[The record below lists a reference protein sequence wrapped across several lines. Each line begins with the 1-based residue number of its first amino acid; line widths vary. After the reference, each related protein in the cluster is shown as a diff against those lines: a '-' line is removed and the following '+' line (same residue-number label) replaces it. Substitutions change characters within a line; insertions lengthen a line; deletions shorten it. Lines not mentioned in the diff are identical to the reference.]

1 MKRPLLTR
9 VWLAA
14 TFAAAPLVL
23 APPSAAQI
31 FPQPPVPPGNPITPA
46 KARLGKALFW
56 DEQLSSTRTVA
67 CGTCHIP
74 AAGGSDPRS
83 QGPSARVH
91 PGLDGLFGTDDDAV
105 GSPGVPRS
113 RPDSTYEASP
123 EFGLDPQ
130 VTRRKAPSMINA
142 AFSPQ
147 LFWDGRAENEF
158 FDPWTGQ
165 LLLPFAAALENQA
178 LGPPLS
184 TAEMSHLGRDLFDLV
199 ERVIESR
206 PLALASDVPA
216 PLAQWIG
223 NRSYPQL
230 FAEAFGTPEVTPAR
244 FAMALATYQRTLV
257 SAQTPWDAFVQG
269 VPGALTPEQDAG
281 RLIFFD
287 PANGCASCHQGP
299 TFSDDLFHYIGV
311 RPPPEDLGRFEVTGI
326 PGHRGQMR
334 TPGLRNVS
342 LRGPYFHDGSAA
354 TLEDVVDFYDRGGDF
369 DAPNKDPRIVPLN
382 LSAPKRALLVTFLRE
397 ALLDPRVEL
406 EQFPFDRPT
415 LYSEGARVPT
425 ALGAGTPGSGGF
437 VPDLV
442 ALEPPKLG
450 NPELTLAVQRARG
463 GAPSFVLLGTNG
475 DPAGTFRRGVFLHV
489 SLVGGHRLERA
500 TLEGTGPGGGFGSLV
515 LALPP
520 DPLLAG
526 RTFHA
531 QWLVLD
537 PAAPQ
542 GLAASEA
549 ARFELF

>member
-1 MKRPLLTR
+1 MKRSAPLRAL
-9 VWLAA
+9 LAA
-14 TFAAAPLVL
+14 ALVAAPLT
-23 APPSAAQI
+23 PPTAAQG
-31 FPQPPVPPGNPITPA
+31 FPQPPIPPGNPITPA
-46 KARLGKALFW
+46 KARLGKTLFW

-74 AAGGSDPRS
+74 SAGGSDPRS
-83 QGPSARVH
+83 KGPAARMH
-91 PGLDGLFGTDDDAV
+91 PGLDGLLGTDDDVV
-105 GSPGVPRS
+105 GSPGVPNS
-113 RPDSTYEASP
+113 RPDSTYEALP
-123 EFGLDPQ
+123 QFGLDPQ
-130 VTRRKAPSMINA
+130 VTGRKTPSMINA
-142 AFSPQ
+142 AFAPQ
-147 LFWDGRAENEF
+147 LFWDGRAENQF

-184 TAEMSHLGRDLFDLV
+184 TAEMSHLGRDLFDVV
-199 ERVIESR
+199 ERIVESR
-206 PLALASDVPA
+206 PLALASAVPP

-230 FAEAFGTPEVTPAR
+230 FAEAFGTPQVTPAR
-244 FAMALATYQRTLV
+244 VAMALATYQRTLV
-257 SAQTPWDAFVQG
+257 SAQTPWDGFVQG
-269 VPGALTPEQDAG
+269 VPGALTPEQEAG

-299 TFSDDLFHYIGV
+299 LFSDDLFHYIGV
-311 RPPPEDLGRFEVTGI
+311 RPPAEDLGRYGITGL
-326 PGHRGQMR
+326 PGHQGQMR

-354 TLEDVVDFYDRGGDF
+354 TLEDVVDFYNRGGDF
-369 DAPNKDPRIVPLN
+369 DAPNKDPRIQPLN
-382 LSAPKRALLVTFLRE
+382 LPAPKRAQLVAFLRE
-397 ALLDPRVEL
+397 ALLDPRVAL

-415 LYSEGARVPT
+415 LYSEGPRVPST
-425 ALGAGTPGSGGF
+425 FGAGTAGSGGF

-463 GAPSFVLLGTNG
+463 GAPSFVLLGPDG

-489 SLVGGHRLERA
+489 SLAAGYRLERV

-515 LALPP
+515 LALPS